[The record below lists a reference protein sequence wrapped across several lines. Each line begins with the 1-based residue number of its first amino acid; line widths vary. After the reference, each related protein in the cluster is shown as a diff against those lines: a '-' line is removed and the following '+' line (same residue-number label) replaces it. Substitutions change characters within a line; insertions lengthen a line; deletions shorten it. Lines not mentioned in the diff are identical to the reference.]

1 MKTFELTEESIKII
15 AHALRT
21 TIRVRKESIDR
32 MYELFGNSD
41 YTKEITEHLV
51 EGNVKMT
58 TLLNYI
64 ES

>member
-21 TIRVRKESIDR
+21 TIRMRQESIDR
-32 MYELFGNSD
+32 MYEVCGTIDEVKNVAERII
-41 YTKEITEHLV
+41 K
-51 EGNVKMT
+51 GNVEMM

>member
-41 YTKEITEHLV
+41 YKKRVTEHIV
-51 EGNVKMT
+51 EGNVKMA